1 MSEILTGQ
9 SAVDELLHV
18 LDLERIDV
26 NLFRGIGPQVSTPR
40 VFGGQVAGQALI
52 AAGRT
57 VASERAVHSLH
68 GYFVRPGDATKPI
81 VYQVEQI
88 RDGRSFSV
96 RRTTALQGGKPIFFM
111 SASFHIGET
120 GLDHAESAPIDVP
133 PPEEVPTLAQR
144 LADHPDRLGIWSRT
158 ARPIDVR
165 YIGESGFAAS
175 GERPVA
181 REQRVWMRASGTLPD
196 DPLIHVC
203 VLTYA
208 SDLTLLDTV
217 LNQHGQVWGPGGYL
231 GTSLD
236 HALWFHR
243 PFRADEWFLYDSQSP
258 SAAAGRGLA
267 TGMFFTGD
275 GVHIATAVQEGLL
288 RHMPVVPPGVP

>member
-1 MSEILTGQ
+1 MTRILTGQ
-9 SAVDELLHV
+9 AAVDELLHV
-18 LDLERIDV
+18 LDLERIEV
-26 NLFRGIGPQVSTPR
+26 NIFRGIGPQVSTPR

-57 VASERAVHSLH
+57 VDEDRSVHSLH

-81 VYQVEQI
+81 VYQVERI

-96 RRTTALQGGKPIFFM
+96 RRTTALQNGQLIFFM
-111 SASFHIGET
+111 SASFHIGEQ
-120 GLDHAESAPIDVP
+120 GLDHAEPSPLKVP
-133 PPEEVPTLAQR
+133 EPEDVPTLAQR

-165 YIGESGFAAS
+165 YVGESGFTAS
-175 GERPVA
+175 GERPPA
-181 REQRVWMRASGTLPD
+181 HEQRVWMRAAGRLPD

-217 LNQHGQVWGPGGYL
+217 LNEHGKVWGPGGYQ
-231 GTSLD
+231 GASLD

-243 PFRADEWFLYDSQSP
+243 PFRADEWFLYDSRSP

-267 TGMFFTGD
+267 TGMFFTREGT
-275 GVHIATAVQEGLL
+275 HIGTAVQEGLL
-288 RHMPVVPPGVP
+288 RPMPATPDGVP

>member
-1 MSEILTGQ
+1 MEDILTGQ
-9 SAVDELLHV
+9 AAVDELLRV
-18 LDLERIDV
+18 LDLEQIDV
-26 NLFRGIGPQVSTPR
+26 NLFRGVGPRVSPQR
-40 VFGGQVAGQALI
+40 VFGGQVAGQALV

-57 VASERAVHSLH
+57 VDPDRSVHSLH
-68 GYFVRPGDATKPI
+68 GYFVRPGDSTKPI
-81 VYQVEQI
+81 VYQVERI

-96 RRTTALQGGKPIFFM
+96 RRTQAFQGGQQIFFM
-111 SASFHIGET
+111 SASFHIGEE
-120 GLDHAESAPIDVP
+120 GLEHNAPAPSDVP
-133 PPEEVPTLAQR
+133 PPEEVPTLPER
-144 LADHPDRLGIWSRT
+144 LAAHPDRLGIWSRT

-175 GERPVA
+175 GERPPSSQ
-181 REQRVWMRASGTLPD
+181 QRVWMRAAGDLPD
-196 DPLIHVC
+196 DPLLHVC

-243 PFRADEWFLYDSQSP
+243 PFRADEWFLYDSESP
-258 SAAAGRGLA
+258 SAARGRGLA
-267 TGMFFTGD
+267 TGQFFTAD
-275 GVHIATAVQEGLL
+275 GVHIASAVQEGLL
-288 RHMPVVPPGVP
+288 RRTPQVPPGVP

>member
-1 MSEILTGQ
+1 MNGLLTGQ
-9 SAVDELLHV
+9 AAVDELLHV
-18 LDLERIDV
+18 LDLERIEV
-26 NLFRGIGPQVSTPR
+26 NIFRGIGPQVSTPR

-57 VASERAVHSLH
+57 VDSDRAVHSLH
-68 GYFVRPGDATKPI
+68 GYFVRPGDSTKPI
-81 VYQVEQI
+81 VYQVDRI

-96 RRTTALQGGKPIFFM
+96 RRTQAFQNGQPIFFM
-111 SASFHIGET
+111 SASFHVGET
-120 GLDHAESAPIDVP
+120 GLEHSEPAPQHVP
-133 PPEEVPTLAQR
+133 PPEEVPTLPER

-175 GERPVA
+175 GERPA
-181 REQRVWMRASGTLPD
+181 AHEQRVWMRAAGTLPD

-243 PFRADEWFLYDSQSP
+243 PFRADEWFLYDSMSP
-258 SAAAGRGLA
+258 SASAGRGLA
-267 TGMFFTGD
+267 TGRFFTRD
-275 GVHIATAVQEGLL
+275 GAHIVSAVQEGLL
-288 RHMPVVPPGVP
+288 REMPGTPPGVP